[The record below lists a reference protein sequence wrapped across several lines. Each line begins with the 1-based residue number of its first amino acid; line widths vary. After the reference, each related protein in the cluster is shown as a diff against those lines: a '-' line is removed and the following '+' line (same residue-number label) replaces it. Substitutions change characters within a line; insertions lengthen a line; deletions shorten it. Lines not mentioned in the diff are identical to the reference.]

1 MNKEVCDK
9 VGTEAA
15 EFARKAVLIACD
27 KAELTL
33 GKVLK
38 GIVEDLDAEEEKVFY
53 DKDRG
58 KCINGP
64 KQRAHGAR
72 AKARDQAISILGIKA
87 PEKVEASG
95 TLNLDHTLPAEIQEV
110 FDKIYSRTDDQKR
123 KPRKLPPAGR
133 HGKNAKG

>member
-1 MNKEVCDK
+1 MRSEAHHKSCD
-9 VGTEAA
+9 EAE
-15 EFARKAVLIACD
+15 EFWRGLVLAQCLKAD
-27 KAELTL
+27 LTL
-33 GKVLK
+33 DKVLK
-38 GIVEDLDAEEEKVFY
+38 GIVEDLDAEEEKIFY

-58 KCINGP
+58 RCIKGP

-110 FDKIYSRTDDQKR
+110 FDKIYSRTDDTQR
-123 KPRKLPPAGR
+123 KPRKLSPVSR
-133 HGKNAKG
+133 RGKNAKG